1 MKRMKKENK
10 IKKYRIRKSILV
22 VLLYIGFAG
31 FVFWILFPFVWV
43 FISSF
48 MNQGELGAIPP
59 HWIPHQPTLDNYSSV
74 ILGKASAQ
82 LVHGTTEKTK
92 VILPTMFRSFYIS
105 FIVSLVNIFIGGLA
119 AYSISRFKTRFNNG
133 LYLTFLIS
141 RVLPPMG
148 MIIPFFIIFRRLN
161 LINTPWALI
170 ISYNLLILP
179 LVIWLLKGYFD
190 SVPID
195 VEESALVDGANRF
208 QTFTKIL
215 LPVAIPGFV
224 ATFIMSFMECWS
236 EFFFALTLT
245 DEMTLPPVLAG
256 FQNMEQIN
264 WTTLAAAT
272 VLTLIIPITLALV
285 LQKYIIS
292 GLTAGAIKG

>member
-1 MKRMKKENK
+1 MKKYNKLGKYK
-10 IKKYRIRKSILV
+10 IKKGILIL
-22 VLLYIGFAG
+22 LLYIGFTG

-48 MNQGELGAIPP
+48 MNQGELGAVPP

-74 ILGKASAQ
+74 ILGRASAQ

-92 VILPTMFRSFYIS
+92 VILPTMFNSFYIS
-105 FIVSLVNIFIGGLA
+105 FIVSMFNLFIGGLA
-119 AYSISRFKTRFNNG
+119 AYSISRFKTRVNSG
-133 LYLTFLIS
+133 LYLIFLIS

-148 MIIPFFIIFRRLN
+148 MIIPFFVIFRRLN
-161 LINTPWALI
+161 LINSPWALI

-190 SVPID
+190 SVPVD
-195 VEESALVDGANRF
+195 VEESALVDGATRF

-236 EFFFALTLT
+236 EFFFSLTLT

-272 VLTLIIPITLALV
+272 VLTVVIPITLALV

-292 GLTAGAIKG
+292 GLTAGAMKG

>member
-1 MKRMKKENK
+1 MGKMDKPRKYKFKRG
-10 IKKYRIRKSILV
+10 ISLS
-22 VLLYIGFAG
+22 LLYIGFAC
-31 FVFWILFPFVWV
+31 FVFWILFPFYWV

-48 MNQGELGAIPP
+48 MNQEELGAVPP
-59 HWIPHQPTLDNYSSV
+59 HWIPHNPTLDNYSSV
-74 ILGKASAQ
+74 VLGRASTQ

-92 VILPTMFRSFYIS
+92 IILPTMFNSFYIS

-119 AYSISRFKTRFNNG
+119 AYSISRFKTRINNN
-133 LYLTFLIS
+133 LYLAFLIS

-148 MIIPFFIIFRRLN
+148 MIIPFFVIFRRLN

-190 SVPID
+190 SVPVD
-195 VEESALVDGANRF
+195 VEESALVDGATRF
-208 QTFTKIL
+208 QTFIKVT

-236 EFFFALTLT
+236 EFFFALILT

-272 VLTLIIPITLALV
+272 VLTVIIPITIALV

-292 GLTAGAIKG
+292 GLTAGAVKG